1 MSDTFRK
8 VVNFPVG
15 IKKTAVASA
24 AADVVNLGEVQALV
38 AGLNLAKEAVA
49 VDTHD
54 NIDLAT
60 GGLIVIDGYQTIDG
74 DRVLVREQTDSSQ
87 NGIYIASSGAWSRA
101 TDADEAAELKAKTSV
116 TVLNGPHSGR
126 KYELQE
132 DQPVV
137 GTDAQ
142 TWIVTSASS
151 SAAVD
156 TTVDTTNFD
165 RINPASSNA
174 QSALDS
180 VDDLLVTI
188 TDTVDS
194 INGAGAG
201 AQDYGTFTGSTLSDN
216 ASGKILFQ
224 ELETAHEQLVTD
236 LANDRFES
244 TVTTLTTGSTITFT
258 HNIGTQFL
266 SGLKVYNVVEGANED
281 ITHTVTIVAVDGNN
295 VTVQNDGDPVDV
307 VVVCAK

>member
-15 IKKTAVASA
+15 IKKTAIAQV

-38 AGLNLAKEAVA
+38 AGLNLAKEAVS
-49 VDTHD
+49 VDTHE
-54 NIDLAT
+54 NIDLST
-60 GGLIVIDGYQTIDG
+60 GGLLAIDGYQTAEG
-74 DRVLVREQTDSSQ
+74 DRVLVREQTDPTQ
-87 NGIYIASSGAWSRA
+87 NGIYLASSGAWSRA
-101 TDADEAAELKAKTSV
+101 LDSDEGSELKAKTSV
-116 TVLNGPHSGR
+116 TVLNGPHAGR

-132 DQPVV
+132 DEPVV
-137 GTDAQ
+137 DTDSQ

-165 RINPASSNA
+165 RINPASNNA
-174 QSALDS
+174 QSAFDS
-180 VDDLLVTI
+180 VDDALVVI

-201 AQDYGTFTGSTLSDN
+201 AQDYGSFTGSTLSDN
-216 ASGKILFQ
+216 ASGKTLFQ
-224 ELETAHEQLVTD
+224 ELETAHEQLITD
-236 LANDRFES
+236 LNNDRFES
-244 TVTTLTTGSTITFT
+244 PVTTLATGSAITFT
-258 HNIGTQFL
+258 HNIGTHFL

-295 VTVQNDGDPVDV
+295 VTVKNDADPIDV
-307 VVVCAK
+307 VVVCSK